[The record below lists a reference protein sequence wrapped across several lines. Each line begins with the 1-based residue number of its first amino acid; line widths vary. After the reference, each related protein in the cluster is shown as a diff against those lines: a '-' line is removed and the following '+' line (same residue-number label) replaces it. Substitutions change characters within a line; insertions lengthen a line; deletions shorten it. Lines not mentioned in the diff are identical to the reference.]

1 MFRIVLE
8 RTVLITGI
16 AILAIIVVIYI
27 LIIYIFVNV
36 SYSAGANYL
45 DTLRRFARYIWNHL
59 VEILVFLGI
68 LLVVSYLITQ
78 TLGQ

>member
-1 MFRIVLE
+1 MFAFILKK
-8 RTVLITGI
+8 TVLITGV
-16 AILAIIVVIYI
+16 AILAIIVVVYI

-36 SYSAGANYL
+36 SYSSGTNYV
-45 DTLRRFARYIWNHL
+45 DTLRRFAKYLWRHL

-78 TLGQ
+78 TLTQ